1 MFLKIRPPSFY
12 SYNFF
17 VISIGVPP
25 VRANLRESLTT
36 LLIQRRTNN
45 ALPTR
50 YSRVSRMA

>member
-25 VRANLRESLTT
+25 FRANLRESLTT
-36 LLIQRRTNN
+36 LLIQKEN
-45 ALPTR
+45 
-50 YSRVSRMA
+50 